1 MEKKISW
8 RALIV
13 FLLISWGVG
22 GLASFLIRNNTDI
35 YETLQRPAF
44 APPGWV
50 FPVVWAVLYTLMGI
64 SAYLIFRAVPS
75 TSRLNAL
82 TSYLV
87 TLIINF
93 AWPLIF
99 FNAQAWW
106 GAFFWL
112 LLLIASLVVQL
123 VLYWRVRPSA
133 ALLQIP
139 YLLWI
144 SFAAVLNLSIARMN

>member
-8 RALIV
+8 RTLIV

-64 SAYLIFRAVPS
+64 SAYLIFRAFPS
-75 TSRLNAL
+75 ASRLNAL

-112 LLLIASLVVQL
+112 LLLIVSLVVQL